1 MRVRLPSVKRL
12 SAVFGA
18 GAKRARQILEMTR
31 EELDAL
37 PEGIARNRECYNRPE
52 TYDVRLHCL
61 AVLGEHHGLES
72 FQRADGRYVDYFNTG
87 EVYSETLIYDGK
99 YRIVVLGDYVEK
111 HRSERCRL
119 TTRRTTAGGP
129 KRG

>member
-12 SAVFGA
+12 STVFGA

-52 TYDVRLHCL
+52 TGDVRLHCL

-72 FQRADGRYVDYFNTG
+72 FQRADGRCVDYFNTG
-87 EVYSETLIYDGK
+87 EVYSETLIYDGE
-99 YRIVVLGDYVEK
+99 YRIVVLGDYIEK
-111 HRSERCRL
+111 HC
-119 TTRRTTAGGP
+119 
-129 KRG
+129 

>member
-18 GAKRARQILEMTR
+18 GAKRARQILEMNR

-37 PEGIARNRECYNRPE
+37 PEGIARNQGCYNRPE

-87 EVYSETLIYDGK
+87 EMYSETLIYDGK
-99 YRIVVLGDYVEK
+99 YRIVVLGDSVEK
-111 HRSERCRL
+111 HC
-119 TTRRTTAGGP
+119 
-129 KRG
+129 

>member
-18 GAKRARQILEMTR
+18 DAKRARRVLEMTR

-37 PEGIARNRECYNRPE
+37 PAGSARNRECQNRPE
-52 TYDVRLHCL
+52 TYDVRMHCL
-61 AVLGEHHGLES
+61 AVLGNLQGLES

-87 EVYSETLIYDGK
+87 DVYSETLIYDGK

-111 HRSERCRL
+111 HC
-119 TTRRTTAGGP
+119 
-129 KRG
+129 